1 MSERPVEPGAK
12 QAAEATAVPGDH
24 GTGNDGI
31 AIWALGGVPEVR
43 PGDDLIALIARAL
56 EGEGSRNPD
65 RMPRD
70 GDVLVITSKIL
81 SKAEGRIVSASDR
94 EDAITSETVR
104 VVASRARQ
112 NGEGFTRIVEN
123 RLGIVGA
130 AAGVDASN
138 TDEGTV
144 LLLPEDPDAS
154 AEHLRAGLSQHFGVA
169 IGIVISD
176 TLGRAWRVGQTD
188 IAIGAAGLRVL
199 HDHRGGVDAG
209 GRALDATQVAVADEL
224 AGAADLVK
232 GKASGRPV
240 AVVRGVGH
248 LLTGAGAP
256 AGIGAHT
263 EAHAGARSLVRTG
276 PGDMFRMGTDEAL
289 AEGYRRALVGE
300 PLEQ

>member
-1 MSERPVEPGAK
+1 MSEQPAGAD
-12 QAAEATAVPGDH
+12 AMVNAVSDPGDH
-24 GTGNDGI
+24 GAGDDGLE
-31 AIWALGGVPEVR
+31 IWSLAGMPEVQ
-43 PGDDLIALIARAL
+43 PGADLAAMIAEALIR
-56 EGEGSRNPD
+56 EGSRRPD
-65 RMPRD
+65 RQPRD

-81 SKAEGRIVSASDR
+81 SKAEGRIVLAEDR
-94 EDAITSETVR
+94 EEAITSETVR

-112 NGEGFTRIVEN
+112 NGDGFTRIVEN

-130 AAGVDASN
+130 AAGVDSSN

-154 AEHLRAGLSQHFGVA
+154 AELLRAALADLLGVSL
-169 IGIVISD
+169 GIVISD

-199 HDHRGGVDAG
+199 HDHRGGVDAN

-240 AVVRGVGH
+240 AVVRGAGH
-248 LLTGAGAP
+248 LLTGGAS
-256 AGIGAHT
+256 
-263 EAHAGARSLVRTG
+263 EGARSVVRTG

-289 AEGYRRALVGE
+289 AEGYRRALAGE